1 MKHFR
6 QGYKQMIK
14 LYENALAL
22 ITANQ
27 AKMDQR
33 TEASVFH
40 KSKSRLCALLAVQ
53 KHLCLKD

>member
-22 ITANQ
+22 IRANQ

-33 TEASVFH
+33 IEVSVFH
-40 KSKSRLCALLAVQ
+40 KSKSCLCAPLDVQ
-53 KHLCLKD
+53 EHLRLKH